1 MSNYKFSI
9 KDYHAIKYADIKI
22 NGISVLAGE
31 NGCGK
36 STLLRWLHYVVK
48 VLNEYEG
55 MVYDNA
61 SRKAAS
67 ISYAIDR
74 VLGQFLNI
82 NAALGYEIH
91 KLLRRRFFTDSDL
104 QKTKQNLEK
113 VVNILKD
120 SCLNG
125 KLEHISDED
134 FARISDFLEL
144 NGSASEDFDSHDISS
159 IMEYY
164 ISDSLKN
171 IEEDIKNQTQNRT
184 WDNFSKYLTGILDPE
199 VEGNFIDLNFH
210 ISEDNVML
218 FYDNLFRLPLNLT
231 HSILVKTD
239 RIVGDVTSNRINDDT
254 QSWLYDI
261 HASDVSNA
269 KKVTRVIEKI
279 IQGKVISEEDKITH
293 DNELKF
299 NRADGLDI
307 YLKAAATGIIS
318 FSYILRLLENGWIDD
333 KTLLIIDEP
342 EAHLHPQ
349 WIVEYARML
358 ILINKYI
365 GTKIVLASHNPDMVA
380 AIHSIATREGVI
392 DNTNFYIAEKDA
404 DDLGHQFNYNFKD
417 CEQDI
422 SPIFDSFNIAFDR
435 ISYYGEQN

>member
-1 MSNYKFSI
+1 MSNYKFKI
-9 KDYHAIKYADIKI
+9 KDYHAIKRADIKI

-48 VLNEYEG
+48 VLNEYEE

-82 NAALGYEIH
+82 DVALGYEIH
-91 KLLRRRFFTDSDL
+91 KLLRRRFFIDPDL
-104 QKTKQNLEK
+104 HKIKQNFEK
-113 VVNILKD
+113 VINILKE
-120 SCLNG
+120 SSLNG
-125 KLEHISDED
+125 KLEPISDED
-134 FARISDFLEL
+134 FARICDFLKI
-144 NGSASEDFDSHDISS
+144 NGAAPEDFDSHDISS

-171 IEEDIKNQTQNRT
+171 IETDIKHQTQNRT
-184 WDNFSKYLTGILDPE
+184 WDNFNKYLTGILDLE
-199 VEGNFIDLNFH
+199 IEGKSIDFDFD

-218 FYDNLFRLPLNLT
+218 FNDNLFKLPLNLT

-239 RIVGDVTSNRINDDT
+239 RIVGDVSSNHISDDT
-254 QSWLYDI
+254 QSWLYDT
-261 HASDVSNA
+261 HTSDVSNA
-269 KKVTRVIEKI
+269 KTVTRVIEKI

-293 DNELKF
+293 DNELKYK
-299 NRADGLDI
+299 RADGLDI

-358 ILINKYI
+358 ILINKHI

-380 AIHSIATREGVI
+380 ALHSIATREGVI
-392 DNTNFYIAEKDA
+392 ENTNFYIAEKNMEDINQ
-404 DDLGHQFNYNFKD
+404 QFTYDFKD

-422 SPIFDSFNIAFDR
+422 SPIFNSFNIAFDR
-435 ISYYGEQN
+435 ISDYGEQN